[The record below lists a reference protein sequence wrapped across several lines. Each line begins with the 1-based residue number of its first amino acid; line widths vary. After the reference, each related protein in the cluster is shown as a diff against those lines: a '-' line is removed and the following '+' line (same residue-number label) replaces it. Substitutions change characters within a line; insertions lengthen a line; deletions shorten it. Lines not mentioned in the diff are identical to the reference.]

1 MKLLFERAWSSVYF
15 AAMTV
20 DADDPERDR
29 AVHVAKASAGDA
41 ARHIAKEAIQMHGG
55 IGFTW
60 EHDLHLY
67 VRRAF
72 ESERLLGTSDWHRDR
87 LADLVL

>member
-1 MKLLFERAWSSVYF
+1 
-15 AAMTV
+15 
-20 DADDPERDR
+20 
-29 AVHVAKASAGDA
+29 
-41 ARHIAKEAIQMHGG
+41 MHGG

-67 VRRAF
+67 MRRAF